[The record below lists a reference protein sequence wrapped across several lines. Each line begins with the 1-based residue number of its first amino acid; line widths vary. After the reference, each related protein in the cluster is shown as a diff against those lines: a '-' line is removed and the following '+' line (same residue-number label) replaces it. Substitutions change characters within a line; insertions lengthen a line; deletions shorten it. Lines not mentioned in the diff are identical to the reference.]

1 MAEHSV
7 DETSST
13 ARAYVLLCL
22 MPLFFSSNILIGRA
36 AADLVPPFSL
46 AFWRW
51 AIAFAILLPI
61 GWTGIVAH
69 RDVLRAEIRA
79 LLAMAFLGMWIC
91 GAVVYIGLQDTTATN
106 AALIYTAS
114 PVLIILFEWLRG
126 NQRLSGVQLVGIATA
141 LAGVLAIIFKGE
153 VTAITSLSLNPGD
166 LWIAFGAVSWSIYSI
181 VSRRPAIRSLPT
193 MSLMAVVTGL
203 GALMLTPFAA
213 WESVERGMP
222 SEPRAWA
229 SILGVAFFAS
239 VLAFTAY
246 QKGVKLVGP
255 GRTSLFLY
263 LNPVYAAVLA
273 ALFLGER
280 VHGYHLAGAV
290 LIFAGVALA
299 TRSQAASP
307 PVTARER

>member
-1 MAEHSV
+1 
-7 DETSST
+7 
-13 ARAYVLLCL
+13 
-22 MPLFFSSNILIGRA
+22 
-36 AADLVPPFSL
+36 
-46 AFWRW
+46 
-51 AIAFAILLPI
+51 
-61 GWTGIVAH
+61 
-69 RDVLRAEIRA
+69 
-79 LLAMAFLGMWIC
+79 
-91 GAVVYIGLQDTTATN
+91 
-106 AALIYTAS
+106 
-114 PVLIILFEWLRG
+114 
-126 NQRLSGVQLVGIATA
+126 
-141 LAGVLAIIFKGE
+141 
-153 VTAITSLSLNPGD
+153 
-166 LWIAFGAVSWSIYSI
+166 
-181 VSRRPAIRSLPT
+181 

-290 LIFAGVALA
+290 MIFVGVALA
-299 TRSQAASP
+299 TRGQAASP
-307 PVTARER
+307 TVTAPER